1 MRIGR
6 RSRGGP
12 CCWSSLWCRRKFRLL
27 RTAQMRRDGKGQ
39 RGRGQQRGWGGRRVC
54 RHRSRVLQ
62 RGGGWV
68 GVPDG
73 FPHAQQFAAGLLYTV
88 AQVTYGTQPV
98 LSLPGPSTLPVH
110 SEPIAKFPF
119 AQWPF
124 DAYRS
129 QVQRSISL
137 LRQPGVSTQVPP
149 AREGAESFRRER
161 RDGKSGQAEAE
172 ADAKWE
178 GSDESGNRT

>member
-1 MRIGR
+1 M
-6 RSRGGP
+6 
-12 CCWSSLWCRRKFRLL
+12 
-27 RTAQMRRDGKGQ
+27 
-39 RGRGQQRGWGGRRVC
+39 
-54 RHRSRVLQ
+54 
-62 RGGGWV
+62 
-68 GVPDG
+68 
-73 FPHAQQFAAGLLYTV
+73 
-88 AQVTYGTQPV
+88 

-149 AREGAESFRRER
+149 AREGAESFRKER
-161 RDGKSGQAEAE
+161 RYGKGGEAEAAAEAAAEAE
-172 ADAKWE
+172 AEAAAEVE
-178 GSDESGNRT
+178 GSDESGKRP